1 MRYKRILVAVDGSDT
16 SNLALQEAI
25 QLTKDQKATL
35 CIIYVVDEAVVK
47 YTDGYVDF
55 ETLWSSYKEEGQD
68 LLNRINAEV
77 KQENINFETR
87 LVVLKLF
94 GGRLAEKIVAEAQDW
109 HADLLVIGTHG
120 RHGVSHFFLGSVAE
134 RVLRIATMPVLLI
147 RGQ

>member
-35 CIIYVVDEAVVK
+35 RIIYVVDEAVVN

-55 ETLWSSYKEEGQD
+55 ENLWSFYKEEGQD
-68 LLNRINAEV
+68 LLNRINEDV
-77 KQENINFETR
+77 KEENINFDTR
-87 LVVLKLF
+87 LVVLKLLE
-94 GGRLAEKIVAEAQDW
+94 GRLAEKIVAEAQDW

-120 RHGVSHFFLGSVAE
+120 RHGISHFFL
-134 RVLRIATMPVLLI
+134 
-147 RGQ
+147 